1 MAGPLEGVRIVELAG
16 IGPGPFCCMML
27 ADHGAEVITVH
38 RPGAA
43 PDARDPLMRS
53 RYYKEADLKSSQ
65 GIQKVRELI
74 KTADGLV
81 EGFRPG
87 VLERLG
93 LDPAAL
99 LEDNPRLVIGR
110 MTGWGQTGPLAHAAG
125 HDINFIGLSG
135 ALHAFGR
142 AGEKPTPP
150 INTVGDFGG
159 GGMLLAFAMV
169 AGILSAARTGQGDVI
184 DCAMTE
190 GSSLLMSMIWGM
202 KAHGEWRDE
211 RGVNLLDTGAHF
223 YDSFETADG
232 KFISLGAVESHFYT
246 QMLTLTGFEGDPEL
260 AEQMNPAAW
269 PTLKKKVEAVIKTK
283 TRDEWNE
290 ILEGTDVCYGPVLSM
305 TEAPEHPHN
314 KSRGAFISLDGVVQ
328 PAPAPK
334 YANAVA
340 DRPRKP
346 RSFKG

>member
-1 MAGPLEGVRIVELAG
+1 MAGPLEGVRIVELVG

-43 PDARDPLMRS
+43 PDVRDPLMRS
-53 RYYKEADLKSSQ
+53 RYYKEADLKSPQ
-65 GIQKVRELI
+65 GIQAVRELI

-93 LDPAAL
+93 LDPASL
-99 LEDNPRLVIGR
+99 LDDNPRLVIGR
-110 MTGWGQTGPLAHAAG
+110 ITGWGQTGPLAQAAG

-142 AGEKPTPP
+142 SGEKPTPP

-159 GGMLLAFAMV
+159 GGMLLAFSMV
-169 AGILSAARTGQGDVI
+169 AGLLNAAKTGKGDVI

-190 GSSLLMSMIWGM
+190 GSSLMMSMMWGM
-202 KAHGEWRDE
+202 KALGEWRDE

-223 YDSFETADG
+223 YDTFETADG
-232 KFISLGAVESHFYT
+232 KFISLGSVESHFYS
-246 QMLTLTGFEGDPEL
+246 QMLTLTGFDGDPEL
-260 AEQMNPAAW
+260 SEQMNPAAW
-269 PTLKKKVEAVIKTK
+269 PALKKKIEAAIKTK

-290 ILEGTDVCYGPVLSM
+290 ILEGTDACYGPVLSM

-314 KSRGAFISLDGVVQ
+314 RSRDAFISLDGVLQ

-346 RSFKG
+346 RSFES